1 MNISINKKTTLSGL
15 AAFLIAALFALAA
28 QTGTAG
34 AHATVKSVKASAKVL
49 RITFSEPIRRGTVR
63 ATNSRGKVIS
73 KGKGARDSRKASR
86 LKVNLKNVRRGSYT
100 AVWSIVAVDGHSQ
113 SGTVG
118 FRVK

>member
-1 MNISINKKTTLSGL
+1 MNTSTDSKKILGG
-15 AAFLIAALFALAA
+15 IAALLIATFVMLTGGAGNA
-28 QTGTAG
+28 Q
-34 AHATVKSVKASAKVL
+34 AHTTVKSVKASSKVL

-73 KGKGARDSRKASR
+73 KGKGARDPRSANR
-86 LKVNLKNVRRGSYT
+86 LKVTLKKARKGSYT
-100 AVWSIVAVDGHSQ
+100 AAWTIVAADGHSQ